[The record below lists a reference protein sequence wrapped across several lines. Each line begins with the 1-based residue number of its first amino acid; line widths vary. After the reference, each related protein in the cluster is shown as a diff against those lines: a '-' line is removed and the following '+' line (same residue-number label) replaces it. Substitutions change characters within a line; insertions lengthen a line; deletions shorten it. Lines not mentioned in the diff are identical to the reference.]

1 MAASQKDVILS
12 HLMANRTITSQEAF
26 TKYGVTRLSA
36 IIFNLRR
43 EGYQIAT
50 KKKHGI
56 NRYGN
61 TVNYGEY
68 MLKG

>member
-1 MAASQKDVILS
+1 MVLT
-12 HLMANRTITSQEAF
+12 HLKTKPSITSQEAF
-26 TKYGVTRLSA
+26 TKYGITRLSA
-36 IIFNLRR
+36 IIFKLRQ
-43 EGYQIAT
+43 EGYPITT

-61 TVNYGEY
+61 TVSYGEY

>member
-1 MAASQKDVILS
+1 MATSQKDIILH
-12 HLMANRTITSQEAF
+12 HLMASQTITSQEAF